1 MPWRWQVQFIPDCPQ
16 CGKRKAALPGAR
28 YPDSQEMSLF
38 FVWLALR
45 MTTLGASRV
54 NCTRQRQ
61 GIGITMQTDT
71 GSGITGHP
79 SW

>member
-1 MPWRWQVQFIPDCPQ
+1 
-16 CGKRKAALPGAR
+16 LPGAR

-45 MTTLGASRV
+45 MTTLASRV

-61 GIGITMQTDT
+61 GIGLCKEFFNTMNAHQQEISLSPCWVAFDADF
-71 GSGITGHP
+71 IEIVM
-79 SW
+79 